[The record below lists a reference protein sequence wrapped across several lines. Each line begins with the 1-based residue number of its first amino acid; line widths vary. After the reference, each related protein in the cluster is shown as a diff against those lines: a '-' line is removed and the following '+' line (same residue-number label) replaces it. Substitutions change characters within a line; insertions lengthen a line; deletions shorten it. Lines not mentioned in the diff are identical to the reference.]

1 VEKRCAVRYRDYV
14 TESARSVTKSRLD
27 RILDSA
33 ADLLVRWGYQRV
45 TVEDVAKQAGIGKGT
60 VYLHF
65 RTKES
70 LFLAVLLR
78 VQQAVGAGMVERM
91 RADPRH
97 ALPSRMISAVYR
109 ALAEDPVTHRIYFGD
124 ADTLG
129 RLAHEAAETLG
140 ELSARRDAVMTEH
153 LALLRESGLLRTE
166 LDPAAARYVLSAV
179 STGFFLTDSMALPA
193 APADLEVRARLL
205 EHSLAAALE
214 TGGAPSRQLA
224 DRVAARYQS
233 LIDHLDN
240 EWRHRVR

>member
-1 VEKRCAVRYRDYV
+1 MTENAKSV
-14 TESARSVTKSRLD
+14 TESRLD

-65 RTKES
+65 RSKEA

-78 VQQAVGAGMVERM
+78 VQQAVGAGMAERM

-97 ALPSRMISAVYR
+97 TLPSRMISSSYR
-109 ALAEDPVTHRIYFGD
+109 SLAEDPVTHRIYFGD
-124 ADTLG
+124 AETLG

-140 ELSARRDAVMTEH
+140 ELSARRDAVFAEH
-153 LALLRESGLLRTE
+153 LTLLREAGLLRAE
-166 LDPAAARYVLSAV
+166 LDPASARYVLSAV
-179 STGFFLTDSMALPA
+179 STGFFLTDSLALPA

-214 TGGAPSRQLA
+214 TGGEPSRQLA

-233 LIDHLDN
+233 LIDHLDD

>member
-1 VEKRCAVRYRDYV
+1 MTATVTPAEGVEKRCAVRYRDYV

-129 RLAHEAAETLG
+129 RQEGSACCGPEAVQDLADPAVRPADWPLRG
-140 ELSARRDAVMTEH
+140 ELVSLVDRFRK
-153 LALLRESGLLRTE
+153 E
-166 LDPAAARYVLSAV
+166 LDTEQPRRRRRRRRAPR
-179 STGFFLTDSMALPA
+179 FPRRPPPRDSLRRLRP
-193 APADLEVRARLL
+193 ARL
-205 EHSLAAALE
+205 
-214 TGGAPSRQLA
+214 
-224 DRVAARYQS
+224 
-233 LIDHLDN
+233 
-240 EWRHRVR
+240 VRPRF